1 MENYSLDENYH
12 ACVIKFLF
20 TNFLETLNPNSSF
33 INACIYIFISMI
45 IVIVLIRELND
56 VSNISFYLEIKIDRR
71 LWNQSSTTR
80 QGFVI
85 RGARSIPL
93 ES

>member
-1 MENYSLDENYH
+1 
-12 ACVIKFLF
+12 
-20 TNFLETLNPNSSF
+20 
-33 INACIYIFISMI
+33 MI